1 MATPDLERTTVFVA
15 LTRPQ
20 MFAGVT
26 WTFFVGNGIVA
37 AELFL
42 IFKSFWLIGVA
53 LVLHG
58 LGAVLCL
65 REPRF
70 FDLWIARVSKTP
82 RVPNYRAWGC
92 NSYRP

>member
-1 MATPDLERTTVFVA
+1 MSELARDPVFTA

-26 WTFFVGNGIVA
+26 YSYFVLNGIVT

-42 IFKSFWLIGVA
+42 IFKSGWAIVAA
-53 LVLHG
+53 LVLH
-58 LGAVLCL
+58 AVGYVSCL
-65 REPRF
+65 KEPRV
-70 FDLWIARVSKTP
+70 FDLWLTRASRCP
-82 RVPNYRAWGC
+82 RVRNNGLWGC

>member
-1 MATPDLERTTVFVA
+1 MATGLRRDTVFTA

-26 WTFFVGNGIVA
+26 YSYFVFNAVLA

-42 IFKSFWLIGVA
+42 IFKSLWPLAVA
-53 LVLHG
+53 LLVHLCG
-58 LGAVLCL
+58 VVLCL

-70 FDLWIARVSKTP
+70 FDLWITRVSRCP
-82 RVPNYRAWGC
+82 RVRNHGLWGC

>member
-1 MATPDLERTTVFVA
+1 MNGLERDTLFVA

-26 WTFFVGNGIVA
+26 YSFFIANAVLA
-37 AELFL
+37 TELFL
-42 IFKSFWLIGVA
+42 VFKSIWVLAAALIVHIIGV
-53 LVLHG
+53 L
-58 LGAVLCL
+58 LCL

-70 FDLWIARVSKTP
+70 FDLWLTRVGRCP
-82 RVPNYRAWGC
+82 RVKNFAIWRC

>member
-1 MATPDLERTTVFVA
+1 MSELARDPVFTA

-26 WTFFVGNGIVA
+26 YSYFVLNGIVT

-42 IFKSFWLIGVA
+42 IFKSGWAIVAA
-53 LVLHG
+53 LVLH
-58 LGAVLCL
+58 AVGYVACL
-65 REPRF
+65 KEPRV
-70 FDLWIARVSKTP
+70 FDLWLTRAGRCP
-82 RVPNYRAWGC
+82 RVRNHGLWGC

>member
-1 MATPDLERTTVFVA
+1 VALHLERTAVFVA

-26 WTFFVGNGIVA
+26 YNFFIVNGIVA

-42 IFKSFWLIGVA
+42 VFKSFWAIGGALIVHLA
-53 LVLHG
+53 
-58 LGAVLCL
+58 GAALCL

-70 FDLWIARVSKTP
+70 FDLWITRVSRCP
-82 RVPNYRAWGC
+82 RVKNYGLWGC

>member
-1 MATPDLERTTVFVA
+1 MSAPLNRDAVFVA

-20 MFAGVT
+20 MLAGVT
-26 WTFFVGNGIVA
+26 YSLFIANGILA

-42 IFKSFWLIGVA
+42 IFKSFWVIAAA
-53 LVLHG
+53 LAAHF
-58 LGAVLCL
+58 AAMMLCL

-70 FDLWIARVSKTP
+70 FDLWIIRVARCP
-82 RVPNYRAWGC
+82 RVRNHGLWGC

>member
-1 MATPDLERTTVFVA
+1 MAEQLQRDTVFVA

-20 MFAGVT
+20 MFGGVT
-26 WTFFVGNGIVA
+26 YTFFILNGILA

-42 IFKSFWLIGVA
+42 IFKSFWVIGISLVVHGIGA
-53 LVLHG
+53 L
-58 LGAVLCL
+58 LCL

-70 FDLWIARVSKTP
+70 FDLWITRASRCP
-82 RVPNYRAWGC
+82 RVKNYRLWGC

>member
-1 MATPDLERTTVFVA
+1 
-15 LTRPQ
+15 

-26 WTFFVGNGIVA
+26 YTFFVANGILA

-42 IFKSFWLIGVA
+42 IFKSFWIIAIALLVHLVGVLA
-53 LVLHG
+53 
-58 LGAVLCL
+58 CL

-70 FDLWIARVSKTP
+70 FDLWIARVSRCP
-82 RVPNYRAWGC
+82 RVRNHALWGC

>member
-1 MATPDLERTTVFVA
+1 MASQLKRSTVFTA

-26 WTFFVGNGIVA
+26 YSYFVFNAILAV
-37 AELFL
+37 ELFL
-42 IFKSFWLIGVA
+42 ILRSFWAIAIAIVIHLVGVLA
-53 LVLHG
+53 
-58 LGAVLCL
+58 CL

-70 FDLWIARVSKTP
+70 FDLWIARVSRCP
-82 RVPNYRAWGC
+82 RVKNYRLWGC